1 MYKSDECEGHRISL
15 KIWGKKGRYTGDIAV
30 SDITDHIIEMDY
42 LHYNVKKT
50 FCKKKLYST
59 ALFRRLILSY
69 FVKFIF

>member
-42 LHYNVKKT
+42 LHYNVKNT
-50 FCKKKLYST
+50 FCKKKTLFHCIIQT
-59 ALFRRLILSY
+59 AYFKLFC
-69 FVKFIF
+69 